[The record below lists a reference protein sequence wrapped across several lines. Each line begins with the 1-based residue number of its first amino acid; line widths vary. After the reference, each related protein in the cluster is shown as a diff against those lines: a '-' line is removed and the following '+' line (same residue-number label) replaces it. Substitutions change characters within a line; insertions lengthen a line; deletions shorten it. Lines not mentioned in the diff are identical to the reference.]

1 MFQELA
7 LYLYYGS
14 VEQQNLLFIR
24 YMIFHC
30 RGCGHKI
37 QESGLLVPQAGS
49 ASFLFPGL
57 GPTGAQEY

>member
-30 RGCGHKI
+30 RGCGHMI
-37 QESGLLVPQAGS
+37 QKSGPLVPQAGS
-49 ASFLFPGL
+49 ASFLFPAL
-57 GPTGAQEY
+57 GPTEAQEH